1 MSHTLLKTTEQWIE
15 LIANTELPAITS
27 TARMLDK
34 FSNDDKSSLPKLS
47 QAILHDQALSSC
59 LLKVANNVRHKG
71 LNKVTTVSRAT
82 VVLGIQTVK
91 NVCLTAKL
99 VDSLLASKSLDV
111 RVYNKLMQLMANSF
125 FAGMLAKMMVPH
137 YSEEVQ
143 EEVYLAG
150 LLYGIGETAFWSGG
164 GQYVDQLAQA
174 VDIESP
180 GFKEYCEGEIG
191 TTFNELSRGLAN
203 TWNLSD
209 LLLKALDE
217 PENRTNEIKSIFFAD
232 KLSTSIA
239 QPGENESDFNQLL
252 EDIAEIMKISV
263 EQLKVR
269 IEHTREQATLLL
281 KAYGADILV
290 DLIKVL
296 PKANQFGHAKCFAP
310 ISQITKEKAL
320 LSAFMKLTTLMK
332 SSRDLNDYLQST
344 LIDSVNAFSFDRCS
358 FLMMSDDKS
367 QVKSRFVFNGK
378 AEDDTTRIA
387 FHIRQS
393 DNAIGRVLESSIP
406 ALINDYTHRQWR
418 DLVTKEL
425 VNFIEEGALAIIPV
439 IIGQKSIGVICA
451 QYFPDQKK
459 SLGPGINNKNQ
470 KIKKKISQDDFQQL
484 CSLVEHLNLCLT
496 MIMMR

>member
-1 MSHTLLKTTEQWIE
+1 MSNKILKTTEQWIE
-15 LIANTELPAITS
+15 FFANTELPAITS

-59 LLKVANNVRHKG
+59 LLKVANNVQHKG
-71 LNKVTTVSRAT
+71 VNKITTVSRAT

-99 VDSLLASKSLDV
+99 VDSLLTSKSIDF
-111 RVYNKLMQLMANSF
+111 RVYKKLMQLMANSF
-125 FAGMLAKMMVPH
+125 YAGMLARMMVPN
-137 YSEEVQ
+137 YGEEIQ
-143 EEVYLAG
+143 EEVYLAA

-164 GQYVDQLAQA
+164 GEYADQLAQA

-180 GFKEYCEGEIG
+180 GFKEYCEQEIG
-191 TTFNELSRGLAN
+191 TTFNALSRGLAN

-217 PENRTNEIKSIFFAD
+217 PEDRTNEIKTIFFAD

-239 QPGENESDFNQLL
+239 QPGESEDDFNSLL
-252 EDIAEIMKISV
+252 EDIAKIMKISV
-263 EQLKVR
+263 KQLKVR
-269 IEHTREQATLLL
+269 IEDTREQATKLLRS
-281 KAYGADILV
+281 YGAEVLI
-290 DLIKVL
+290 DLIKEL
-296 PKANQFGHAKCFAP
+296 PIASNFGQKTRFAP
-310 ISQITKEKAL
+310 ITQITKEKSL
-320 LSAFMKLTTLMK
+320 LSAFMKLTNLMK
-332 SSRDLNDYLQST
+332 SSRDLNEYLQSALVDCVT
-344 LIDSVNAFSFDRCS
+344 TFEFDRCS

-367 QVKSRFVFNGK
+367 QVKSRFVFNGQ

-393 DNAIGRVLESSIP
+393 DNAIGRVLESKVP

-425 VNFIEEGALAIIPV
+425 VEFIHDGALAIVPV
-439 IIGQKSIGVICA
+439 KIGNKAIGVICA
-451 QYFPDQKK
+451 QYFFDNKK
-459 SLGPGINNKNQ
+459 SKT
-470 KIKKKISQDDFQQL
+470 KKQLSTDDFDQL
-484 CSLVEHLNLCLT
+484 CSFVEHLNMCLT
-496 MIMMR
+496 MIMIR

>member
-1 MSHTLLKTTEQWIE
+1 MSNKMLKTTEQWIE

-71 LNKVTTVSRAT
+71 VNKITTVSRAT

-99 VDSLLASKSLDV
+99 VDSLLASKSLDF
-111 RVYNKLMQLMANSF
+111 RVYKKLMQLMANSF
-125 FAGMLAKMMVPH
+125 YAGMLARMMVPN
-137 YSEEVQ
+137 YGDEIQ
-143 EEVYLAG
+143 EEVYLAA

-164 GQYVDQLAQA
+164 GIYADKLAQA
-174 VDIESP
+174 VDIDSP
-180 GFKEYCEGEIG
+180 GFKVYCEQEIG
-191 TTFNELSRGLAN
+191 TTFNALSRGLAN

-217 PENRTNEIKSIFFAD
+217 PENRTNEVKTIFFAD

-239 QPGENESDFNQLL
+239 QPGESEEDFNSLL
-252 EDIAEIMKISV
+252 DDIAKIMKISV
-263 EQLKVR
+263 KQLKAR
-269 IEHTREQATLLL
+269 IEHTREQAAILL
-281 KAYGADILV
+281 KSYGADVLV

-296 PKANQFGHAKCFAP
+296 PIASDFGQKKRFAP
-310 ISQITKEKAL
+310 ITQVTKEKSL
-320 LSAFMKLTTLMK
+320 LSAFMKLTNLMK
-332 SSRDLNDYLQST
+332 SSRDLNEYLQST
-344 LIDSVNAFSFDRCS
+344 LVDCVTTFEFDRCS

-367 QVKSRFVFNGK
+367 QVKSRFVFNGQ

-393 DNAIGRVLESSIP
+393 DNAIGRVLESKIP

-418 DLVTKEL
+418 DLITKEL
-425 VNFIEEGALAIIPV
+425 VKFIHDGALAIVPV
-439 IIGQKSIGVICA
+439 KIGNKAIGVICA
-451 QYFPDQKK
+451 QYFFENKK
-459 SLGPGINNKNQ
+459 SKA
-470 KIKKKISQDDFQQL
+470 KKELSTDDFEQL
-484 CSLVEHLNLCLT
+484 CSLVEHLNMCLT